1 MEEVRAIS
9 RSERLDWLRLIRS
22 ENVGPITFYQLLGRY
37 GSAARALE
45 ALPELA
51 RRGGRKKP
59 IRVCSVAAA
68 AREMEQ
74 LERFGGRMIAA
85 IEPDYPKPLRQIADP
100 PPILSIV
107 SHGDLLNRDIIA
119 VVGARNASAAAIRL
133 TRQIAGELS
142 TSGLVVASGL
152 ARGIDTAAH
161 VASLDGGT
169 VAVVG
174 GGIDYIYPKENEA
187 LQAEIAARGCV
198 IAEQPFGT
206 VPQAR
211 HFPRRNRLIS
221 GLALGVLVAEASPRS
236 GSLITARMALEQG
249 REVFAIPGSPLDPR
263 ARGTNG
269 LIRSGATLVE
279 STADILDALES
290 LRRRP
295 MAEPDRPLYPLFMP
309 ELPGEAELDAARPEI
324 VDLIGAA
331 PIEIDEIVRLSGLPP
346 SLVLTI
352 LLELELAGRIER
364 HFGNRVS
371 IAP

>member
-1 MEEVRAIS
+1 MEQTRAIS

-22 ENVGPITFYQLLGRY
+22 ENVGPMTFYQLVGRF
-37 GSAARALE
+37 GTAAKALD

-51 RRGGRKKP
+51 RRGGSKRA
-59 IRVCSVAAA
+59 IRVFPASAAE
-68 AREMEQ
+68 REMAA
-74 LERFGGRMIAA
+74 LEKFGGRMIAA
-85 IEPDYPKPLRQIADP
+85 IEPDYPKPLRAIADP
-100 PPILSIV
+100 PPILSV
-107 SHGDLLNRDIIA
+107 LGHADLLNRDTLAI
-119 VVGARNASAAAIRL
+119 VGARNASAAAIRL

-142 TSGLVVASGL
+142 RGGLIIASGL

-161 VASLDGGT
+161 DAALDGGT
-169 VAVVG
+169 IAVVG

-187 LQAEIAARGCV
+187 LYAEIAARGCI
-198 IAEQPFGT
+198 IAEQPFAT

-269 LIRSGATLVE
+269 LIRAGATLIE
-279 STADILDALES
+279 DADEIFEALAA

-295 MAEPDRPLYPLFMP
+295 LGEPDRPLLPLFSP
-309 ELPGEAELDAARPEI
+309 ELASEAELDAARPEI
-324 VDLIGAA
+324 IDLLGAA
-331 PIEIDEIVRLSGLPP
+331 PIEIDEIIRQSGQSPA
-346 SLVLTI
+346 LVLTI

-371 IAP
+371 IAL